1 VDPPF
6 SGEVM
11 RDDLRKF
18 VVTLLVDK
26 SGISDIAWEDMN
38 DYLQNIGEFE
48 LLGELARIV
57 REVDGRFYIN

>member
-1 VDPPF
+1 
-6 SGEVM
+6 M

>member
-1 VDPPF
+1 
-6 SGEVM
+6 M

-26 SGISDIAWEDMN
+26 SGISDIAWEYMN

>member
-1 VDPPF
+1 
-6 SGEVM
+6 M

-26 SGISDIAWEDMN
+26 NGISDIAWEDMN

-48 LLGELARIV
+48 LLGELARLV
-57 REVDGRFYIN
+57 RETDGRFYID

>member
-1 VDPPF
+1 
-6 SGEVM
+6 M

-18 VVTLLVDK
+18 VVTLLADK

-48 LLGELARIV
+48 LLGELARLA
-57 REVDGRFYIN
+57 READGRFYID